1 MMGLT
6 KDFKETIQARAQ
18 RDSAFRKALLQEGV
32 ECLLAGDVDTGKAV
46 LRDYINATI
55 GFEELSEVF
64 GKSSKSLMR
73 MFGPKGNPQAGNLFA
88 VIGYLQEREGIH
100 LEVKARKVA

>member
-1 MMGLT
+1 MALT
-6 KDFKETIQARAQ
+6 RDFKDTIQARAQ

-32 ECLLAGDVDTGKAV
+32 ECLLADDVDTGKAV

-55 GFEELSEVF
+55 GFEALSQVLD
-64 GKSSKSLMR
+64 KSSKSLMLKL
-73 MFGPKGNPQAGNLFA
+73 GPKGNPQASNLFA
-88 VIGYLQEREGIH
+88 VIHYLQEQEGIH